1 MSVRIYQKISTLHFT
16 SLGHIVPKMLEW
28 ISDYEAHPDPKDCDG
43 VDYAAIYKALA
54 MLMKGEIPPQMNVA
68 SSRRILQLFAM
79 LQTKVRE
86 TAENVKLEKDYM
98 AACSSR
104 VHRRLPST
112 NTSEKSDMPFQ
123 SSKLISIPKDGYDEA
138 KFLEMPGVNPLDLP
152 HATFSK
158 QLFERKSAKPEAM
171 IKKPGTLDL

>member
-1 MSVRIYQKISTLHFT
+1 
-16 SLGHIVPKMLEW
+16 MLEW
-28 ISDYEAHPDPKDCDG
+28 ISEYEAHPDPKDCDG

-54 MLMKGEIPPQMNVA
+54 MLMEGDIPPQMNVA
-68 SSRRILQLFAM
+68 SSRRVLQLFGM

-86 TAENVKLEKDYM
+86 TAESVKSEKDYM

-104 VHRRLPST
+104 VHRMNTT
-112 NTSEKSDMPFQ
+112 NNSSDKNEFPFQ
-123 SSKLISIPKDGYDEA
+123 SSRLISIPEGGYDET

-158 QLFERKSAKPEAM
+158 QLIEKSSAKPEAM
-171 IKKPGTLDL
+171 IKKPGTLEL